1 MIDYIASREFIVL
14 MIKIG
19 IIFGGVMGALAYL
32 TWIERKM
39 MARVQMRPGPTR
51 VGPFGLLQP
60 IADGLKF
67 LFKEDVIPTHANTF
81 LYIAAPVVSLI
92 PALLSFSVIPF
103 GPWLQVTDLSVGLL
117 FILAVGSL
125 GVYGIA
131 LGGWASNSKYPLM
144 GAMRSSAQMISYELS
159 LTLSIVGVLMIA
171 NTLSLSQLVTSQQ
184 GTWLGFI
191 PRWNVFIQ
199 PVAFLIYVCS
209 AVAETNRLPF
219 DLAESEQELVAGW
232 HTEYSSLKFAMF
244 MLAEY
249 ANMVTVSALA
259 TIMFLGGWSGP
270 LFGPDWLQ
278 AALPTVWFV
287 SKIFVFI
294 FFYVLLR
301 STIPRFRY
309 DQLMKFGWKV
319 LLPLALANI
328 VVTSFIVAISS

>member
-1 MIDYIASREFIVL
+1 MIEYLTSYDFIVL
-14 MIKIG
+14 MIKI
-19 IIFGGVMGALAYL
+19 IVIFGGVMGTLAYL
-32 TWIERKM
+32 TWIERKVL
-39 MARVQMRPGPTR
+39 ARVQMRPGPTR

-60 IADGLKF
+60 LADGLKF
-67 LFKEDVIPTHANTF
+67 LFKEDVIPTNANRF
-81 LYIAAPVVSLI
+81 LYIAAPIVSLI

-117 FILAVGSL
+117 FVFAITSL
-125 GVYGIA
+125 GVYGIV

-159 LTLSIVGVLMIA
+159 LTLSVVGVLMIA
-171 NTLSLSQLVTSQQ
+171 NTLSLGELVASQQ
-184 GTWLGFI
+184 QTWFGI
-191 PRWNVFIQ
+191 VPRWNIFLQ
-199 PVAFLIYVCS
+199 PVAFFVYVCS
-209 AVAETNRLPF
+209 AIAETNRLPF

-259 TIMFLGGWSGP
+259 AIMFLGGWAGP
-270 LFGPDWLQ
+270 LFGPFWLQ

-287 SKIFVFI
+287 LKIFVFI

-319 LLPLALANI
+319 LLPLSLANI
-328 VVTSFIVAISS
+328 LVTSFVVAVS